1 MTTSYMKPMYEVNGV
16 IMKNRTLLKLNNS
29 TVTHS
34 DCTISVA
41 ISDDGYFDYSI
52 MILIESDNKKR
63 LFNRL
68 IVEDYKDGG
77 IINV

>member
-1 MTTSYMKPMYEVNGV
+1 MTTSYMKPMYKVNGV
-16 IMKNRTLLKLNNS
+16 IMKNRTLLKLNHS

-41 ISDDGYFDYSI
+41 VSDDGYCDYSI
-52 MILIESDNKKR
+52 MVLIESQNKKR

-68 IVEDYKDGG
+68 VIEDY
-77 IINV
+77 